1 MKYWGELQESAIID
15 FNTNENTDSKHKVYN
30 DVILPA
36 FSKLVENIYYT
47 YNFNKILFDYQQT
60 RHEAM
65 AHLYEKLGKF
75 DPTSG
80 AKSFSYFGTIV
91 KNWMI
96 QQSNAAKKQV
106 FVDNENVDTVV
117 FDKSMEFYEDIEK
130 TKDDYAFIEGLIGRF
145 DDLMIQEALNK
156 DDLAVLEIIN
166 DIMKNYHKFNI
177 YNKKQL
183 YVYVREATD
192 LPSRKITKSIKK
204 IKKTYMVLKD
214 EYIN

>member
-1 MKYWGELQESAIID
+1 MKYWGEVQETAIID
-15 FNTNENTDSKHKVYN
+15 FNTDENTDSKHKVYN

-36 FSKLVENIYYT
+36 FLKLIENIYYT

-60 RHEAM
+60 QHEAM
-65 AHLYEKLGKF
+65 AHLYEKLNKF
-75 DPTSG
+75 DPSSG

-106 FVDNENVDTVV
+106 FVDNENADTIV
-117 FDKSMEFYEDIEK
+117 FDKSMEFYQDNEK
-130 TKDDYAFIEGLIGRF
+130 IKDDNAFIVGMIEHFDELINMSEF
-145 DDLMIQEALNK
+145 NK
-156 DDLAVLEIIN
+156 DDISVLEIIN
-166 DIMKNYHKFNI
+166 DILKNYQKFNI

-204 IKKTYMVLKD
+204 IKKTYMVLRD
-214 EYIN
+214 DYIN

>member
-1 MKYWGELQESAIID
+1 MRYWGELQENAIID
-15 FNTNENTDSKHKVYN
+15 FNTNDNTDSKHKVYN

-36 FSKLVENIYYT
+36 FLKLIENIYYT

-75 DPTSG
+75 DPSSG

-130 TKDDYAFIEGLIGRF
+130 TKDDYAFIEGLIGCF
-145 DDLMIQEALNK
+145 DNLMIQDALNK

>member
-130 TKDDYAFIEGLIGRF
+130 TKDDYAFIEGLIGCF

-156 DDLAVLEIIN
+156 DDLAVL
-166 DIMKNYHKFNI
+166 
-177 YNKKQL
+177 
-183 YVYVREATD
+183 
-192 LPSRKITKSIKK
+192 
-204 IKKTYMVLKD
+204 
-214 EYIN
+214 

>member
-130 TKDDYAFIEGLIGRF
+130 TKDDYAFIEGLIGCF

-204 IKKTYMVLKD
+204 IKKNIYGFKR
-214 EYIN
+214 